1 MYQRRASPVQSK
13 TRRGHSR
20 DATCD
25 RRPSNTELAISNKS
39 SFASNRATRVTT
51 IDRPSTPVEFTR
63 ENNEGT
69 ESDGEPVSP
78 SYHRALAYDALTRNS
93 RTLVDSNQR
102 KRGIDPK
109 QSQTYP
115 PISHL
120 ASTSPDPMI
129 KINRRSRAEAR
140 EMYEKSRWQ
149 PQRPAYVLPSHNPEK
164 SSSND
169 TSLSRPDRKR
179 TQSTPP
185 EQRGRPKTR
194 HGPTIKSGNK
204 QAVSSTD
211 LYGTHIRQ
219 RDEKSNIRGETP
231 KDAYSLTSQM
241 LNQMLHSD
249 VHSSHTTER
258 WVAQTQ
264 QNTHYANQNTESMR
278 ESSAHSTSRHTSQSN
293 SRASSTSSTASR
305 GRRMARTR
313 PSSPSA
319 HSQSSCSS
327 SSVASSSRR
336 SRDVSPSRGAW
347 RSDNPQQERPSFRER
362 ARHHFSQNLH
372 LNLRR
377 AGIEPQSSFT
387 VHSVVK
393 TSREYVPMPKKAATP
408 SPSESPLETLTTP
421 IASWSPLETAKP
433 FAMQWRNSV
442 LGLSDNQDGSV
453 VGKVEVAD
461 NVKLSNRT
469 YRPEDCSTTLE
480 ERARRHQKWS
490 HEEMPKGL
498 DAPQTHAKNDRDS
511 ISDKSLFLGDK
522 KLPSSASESF
532 FASEWSRLQAQEIL
546 TPMRLLNPFQAEP
559 FDAVDAQD
567 ASSRSSSLVY
577 EASVVA
583 AASDDRGSLPSR
595 SREGSCDSLV
605 IAEGLTESPEQMGS
619 VMLVPIS
626 IIAAPSHRP
635 ALKRKHGIEALR

>member
-1 MYQRRASPVQSK
+1 MYQRRASPVQSE
-13 TRRGHSR
+13 TRRDHSR
-20 DATCD
+20 HATCD

-51 IDRPSTPVEFTR
+51 IDRPSTPVGFPR

-78 SYHRALAYDALTRNS
+78 SYHRALAYEALTRNS
-93 RTLVDSNQR
+93 RTLVDSSQR
-102 KRGIDPK
+102 KRGIDPR

-115 PISHL
+115 LISHP
-120 ASTSPDPMI
+120 ASASPDPMI
-129 KINRRSRAEAR
+129 RISRRSRAEAR
-140 EMYEKSRWQ
+140 EIYERFRWQ
-149 PQRPAYVLPSHNPEK
+149 PQRPAYVLSSRNPEK
-164 SSSND
+164 SDSND
-169 TSLSRPDRKR
+169 TSLLRSDRHR

-185 EQRGRPKTR
+185 EQPGRPKTR
-194 HGPTIKSGNK
+194 HGPTIRNGKK
-204 QAVSSTD
+204 HAASSTD
-211 LYGTHIRQ
+211 LYGTHIKQ

-241 LNQMLHSD
+241 LNQMVHND

-264 QNTHYANQNTESMR
+264 QNAYCGNQNTESMR
-278 ESSAHSTSRHTSQSN
+278 DFSSHSTSRYTSQSN
-293 SRASSTSSTASR
+293 SRTSSTSSRVSR

-313 PSSPSA
+313 PSSPST

-362 ARHHFSQNLH
+362 ARQHLSQNLH

-393 TSREYVPMPKKAATP
+393 TSREYVPRLKAAATP
-408 SPSESPLETLTTP
+408 SPSESPLETPTTP
-421 IASWSPLETAKP
+421 VASWSPLETAKP

-442 LGLSDNQDGSV
+442 LGLSDNKDELT
-453 VGKVEVAD
+453 VGKVEGAD
-461 NVKLSNRT
+461 NVRLSNRT

-480 ERARRHQKWS
+480 ERARRHQKQS
-490 HEEMPKGL
+490 YEEMPKGS
-498 DAPQTHAKNDRDS
+498 DIPQTHAKSDRDS

-522 KLPSSASESF
+522 KLSSSASESF

-546 TPMRLLNPFQAEP
+546 TPMRLLNPFQP
-559 FDAVDAQD
+559 NSFDAAN
-567 ASSRSSSLVY
+567 ASTASRSSSLVD
-577 EASVVA
+577 EASVAA
-583 AASDDRGSLPSR
+583 AASDDRGILPSQ

-619 VMLVPIS
+619 VVLVPIS

-635 ALKRKHGIEALR
+635 ALKRKQGIEALR